1 VLLAVFGTIG
11 GVAVIAV
18 VLGIIFGKFGGDT
31 AAGASANSL
40 QTVGVSNFYALA
52 EAEPKKYIA

>member
-1 VLLAVFGTIG
+1 MLLAVFGTIG

-18 VLGIIFGKFGGDT
+18 VFGIIFGKFGDT